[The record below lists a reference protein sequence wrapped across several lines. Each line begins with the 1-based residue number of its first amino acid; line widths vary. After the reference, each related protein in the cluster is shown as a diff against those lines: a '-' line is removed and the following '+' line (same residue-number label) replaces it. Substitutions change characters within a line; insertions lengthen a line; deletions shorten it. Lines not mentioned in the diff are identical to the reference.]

1 MAGNLSDENLPLFF
15 FRGRNRDYND
25 KKEKEDFNMKNY
37 HIEARLLSNGV
48 RVTTKV
54 QANSAEEAEL
64 AAGRKFL
71 EAGFK
76 GNQIKISS
84 VEG

>member
-1 MAGNLSDENLPLFF
+1 
-15 FRGRNRDYND
+15 
-25 KKEKEDFNMKNY
+25 MKNY
-37 HIEARLLSNGV
+37 NIEARLLSNGV